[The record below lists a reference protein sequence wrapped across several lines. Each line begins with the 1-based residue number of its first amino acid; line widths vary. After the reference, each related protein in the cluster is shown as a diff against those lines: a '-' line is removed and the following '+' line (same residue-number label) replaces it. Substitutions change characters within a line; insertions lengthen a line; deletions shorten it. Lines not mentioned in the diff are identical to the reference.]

1 MRSTLMLAAL
11 ASLALSGPAA
21 AAVTQRYVVLTA
33 EATIGHLHATID
45 GASVSIDYD
54 VKDNGRGPTMKET
67 LRLDAAGFPEEWTI
81 TGATTFG
88 SRVDER
94 FAIHDGTAKWKDAVG
109 AGAKANAD
117 GALYVAQSGTPW
129 ALGLYARA
137 LLADDDHT
145 LAALPG
151 GELRLEIG
159 ETLRVGSGA
168 QAQDV
173 RQLTLSGLELDP
185 THLLLEADGDLF
197 AVLATRGL
205 LLREGFEA
213 EAARLRQLA
222 VSVGERRFTELQAR
236 SARRYEHPIRIRN
249 VRVFDPRT
257 GRRSEPASVVV
268 FGNRITGVQPLDA
281 EGGGPEV
288 LVDGEGGTLVPG
300 LYEMHGHIGQSR
312 TALNLAAG
320 VTSVRDMGNDNAVLD
335 QLVASIEAGR
345 IAGPRITRAGFIE
358 GRSPFNSNNGRLV
371 ASQKQALDAVR
382 WYAARGYPQIKLYN
396 SMNPAWSKAAAAEAH
411 RLGLR
416 VSGHIPAFSNADA
429 MIAAGYDELTHIN
442 QIMLGW
448 VLTPE
453 EDTRTL
459 LRLTALKRLDDLD
472 LASPRVRTTMDAI
485 VAGKVAVEPTLAIHE
500 NLLLNQDGQIPR
512 GQADW
517 LEHLPIGAQRN
528 AKRAWSDMSAPGD
541 RERYAGAFG
550 KILATVREMR
560 ERGVFLI
567 PGTDLGG
574 GLAYHR
580 ELQLFV
586 EVGFT
591 PAEALRRAT
600 IDMAEYLGEDQQL
613 GSIERGKLADFF
625 LVPGDPTADLGEL
638 RKARM
643 VVKDGVVYFPSE
655 LYAAYGIKPFST
667 PPRVS
672 EPAAEPASRP
682 AARRRIGRMTVSL
695 RP

>member
-1 MRSTLMLAAL
+1 MRSTVLFTVLAFAL
-11 ASLALSGPAA
+11 GSAHAA
-21 AAVTQRYVVLTA
+21 ETQRYVVLTP
-33 EATIGHLHATID
+33 EATIGHLHATIE
-45 GASVSIDYD
+45 GASVRIDYD
-54 VKDNGRGPTMKET
+54 VKDNGRGPTMKES
-67 LRLDAAGFPEEWTI
+67 LRLDAAGFPIEWSI

-94 FAIHDGTAKWKDAVG
+94 FAINDGKATWKDAVG
-109 AGAKANAD
+109 AGESAD
-117 GALYVAQSGTPW
+117 AEGLLYIAQSGTPW
-129 ALGLYARA
+129 ALGVYARA
-137 LLADDDHT
+137 LMADADGRLST
-145 LAALPG
+145 LPG
-151 GELRLEIG
+151 GELRIDKGDTLEVG
-159 ETLRVGSGA
+159 TGAARQSVRRV
-168 QAQDV
+168 
-173 RQLTLSGLELDP
+173 TLSGLDLDP
-185 THLLLEADGDLF
+185 THLLLEADGNLF

-205 LLREGFEA
+205 LIREGFEA
-213 EAARLRQLA
+213 EAERLRQLTVA
-222 VSVGERRFTELQAR
+222 LGEKRFIALQDAAAHR
-236 SARRYEHPIRIRN
+236 WPHPVRIRN
-249 VRVFDPRT
+249 VRVFDPKT
-257 GRRSEPASVVV
+257 GERSEPVSVVV
-268 FGNRITGVQPLDA
+268 FGNRISGVQPLDA
-281 EGGGPEV
+281 SSGGPEV
-288 LVDGEGGTLVPG
+288 LIDGEGGTLVPG
-300 LYEMHGHIGQSR
+300 MYEMHGHIGQGR

-320 VTSVRDMGNDNAVLD
+320 VTSVRDMGNDNDVLD
-335 QLVASIEAGR
+335 KLVASIEAGR
-345 IAGPRITRAGFIE
+345 IAGPRISRAGFIE

-371 ASQKQALDAVR
+371 ASQAQALDAVR
-382 WYAARGYPQIKLYN
+382 WYAARGFPQIKLYN

-459 LRLTALKRLDDLD
+459 LRLTALKRLDELD
-472 LASPRVRTTMDAI
+472 LASPRVRRTMDAI
-485 VAGKVAVEPTLAIHE
+485 VAEKVAVEPTLAIHE
-500 NLLLNQDGQIPR
+500 NLLLNQDGQVPS

-517 LEHLPIGAQRN
+517 LAHLPIGTQRS

-541 RERYAGAFG
+541 REAYAGAYR
-550 KILATVREMR
+550 KILATVREMH

-574 GLAYHR
+574 GLSFHR

-586 EVGFT
+586 EAGFT
-591 PAEALRRAT
+591 PAQALRRAT

-625 LVPGDPTADLGEL
+625 LVPGDPTQDLGEL
-638 RKARM
+638 KKARM

-667 PPRVS
+667 PPRVD
-672 EPAAEPASRP
+672 EPALEPPGAAKT
-682 AARRRIGRMTVSL
+682 AAR
-695 RP
+695 